1 MCNTFY
7 ITFYGSGESRRVS
20 GFFVAATAAAAVCL
34 AIAKNEFILIQ
45 GVVQAQPSLPIP
57 FSGSGFGSGNC
68 AAVSA
73 HFDAHK

>member
-7 ITFYGSGESRRVS
+7 ITFYGSGESRF
-20 GFFVAATAAAAVCL
+20 GFFVAATAAAAAAAFCL
-34 AIAKNEFILIQ
+34 SIAKNEFILIQ
-45 GVVQAQPSLPIP
+45 GVVQGKPPLSWH
-57 FSGSGFGSGNC
+57 GNC